1 MNLIGLAGLMTLG
14 ICLEND
20 EDEYI
25 VDENDEYSLIYK
37 YDGSGTYELRDS
49 HNKVIGITEYDTIEE
64 AYKLGNQHGLEYKVK
79 RTDLLE
85 S

>member
-25 VDENDEYSLIYK
+25 VDENDEYSLINK
-37 YDGSGTYELRDS
+37 YDGSGTCEVGDS

-64 AYKLGNQHGLEYKVK
+64 ALEDIRNKLG
-79 RTDLLE
+79 R
-85 S
+85 

>member
-25 VDENDEYSLIYK
+25 VDENDEYSLIY
-37 YDGSGTYELRDS
+37 
-49 HNKVIGITEYDTIEE
+49 NMM
-64 AYKLGNQHGLEYKVK
+64 
-79 RTDLLE
+79 DLVHTN
-85 S
+85 

>member
-1 MNLIGLAGLMTLG
+1 MNNTLEKELNEYREDLQELIG

-64 AYKLGNQHGLEYKVK
+64 ALEDIRNKLG
-79 RTDLLE
+79 R
-85 S
+85 

>member
-25 VDENDEYSLIYK
+25 VDEKNY
-37 YDGSGTYELRDS
+37 G
-49 HNKVIGITEYDTIEE
+49 
-64 AYKLGNQHGLEYKVK
+64 
-79 RTDLLE
+79 
-85 S
+85 